1 MWEQKQPFKEVPIKM
16 FGKISENSKR
26 NKNYFYSKGRLT
38 RKGKLS
44 PKMLYCK
51 YFEDLHENSLTE
63 QLRTAA
69 LRNRDREFDRELP
82 ANIKQNKAVVQ
93 CCFKLSFYWSVCS
106 LKQVK
111 GSFHCLKNRNKY
123 QNFQQIHYE
132 TNSLIHYD
140 TLLHG

>member
-1 MWEQKQPFKEVPIKM
+1 MEKFRKAQRETRTTFIVKEGLPGKENCHQKCFTANILRIYTKTLLQNNF
-16 FGKISENSKR
+16 
-26 NKNYFYSKGRLT
+26 
-38 RKGKLS
+38 
-44 PKMLYCK
+44 
-51 YFEDLHENSLTE
+51 E
-63 QLRTAA
+63 QLL

-93 CCFKLSFYWSVCS
+93 CCFKLSFYWSVRS

>member
-1 MWEQKQPFKEVPIKM
+1 M

-63 QLRTAA
+63 QLQTAA

-82 ANIKQNKAVVQ
+82 ANIK
-93 CCFKLSFYWSVCS
+93 
-106 LKQVK
+106 
-111 GSFHCLKNRNKY
+111 
-123 QNFQQIHYE
+123 
-132 TNSLIHYD
+132 
-140 TLLHG
+140 